1 MVSKARLPGD
11 LQCFDP
17 NAVAELWDKRR
28 GSQLLH
34 AVKPTDAMTS
44 PNSSQDKPPGEPGPG
59 SAAPTGTGLLH
70 QYLWETEGHPM
81 LSPQPAA
88 DQTYVAR
95 PVRTCS
101 TMTANTVPPSNASGP
116 SYQTVGSVGTVG
128 SGESA
133 TGIFGPVSPVS
144 NGGKHQSPLRN
155 ISSTPSSIRSPSN
168 QASLQGP
175 GLWTEPPSESTYFLP
190 RSPPRSNS
198 NYSRTEGP

>member
-11 LQCFDP
+11 LQSFES
-17 NAVAELWDKRR
+17 NAVSELWDKRR

-34 AVKPTDAMTS
+34 AVKPPDTMTS

-59 SAAPTGTGLLH
+59 SAAPNGTGLLH

-88 DQTYVAR
+88 DQTYVAH
-95 PVRTCS
+95 PVRTYS
-101 TMTANTVPPSNASGP
+101 TMTANTVPPRNASGP
-116 SYQTVGSVGTVG
+116 PYQTVGSNGTVG

-133 TGIFGPVSPVS
+133 PGIFGPVSPVS
-144 NGGKHQSPLRN
+144 NGGEHQSPLRH
-155 ISSTPSSIRSPSN
+155 ISSTPSSMRSPSN

-175 GLWTEPPSESTYFLP
+175 GLWAEPPSESTYFLP
-190 RSPPRSNS
+190 HSPPRSNS
-198 NYSRTEGP
+198 NYSRTD